1 MTVPDGEKDQSIEG
15 FLRLLQ
21 RANGNPR
28 DKLAALEALGSQ
40 RVTVASWEP
49 QAEGFRTLVNAS
61 GEEALAVFSS
71 KDELHAAA
79 VRFGW
84 LDGEGGIAIRETQG
98 GDIIRHAWTRE
109 YDFVVVDVAS
119 SHSVEYARAELE
131 PLATQEIEQTGKFR
145 TSRPPPRPK
154 SQEAPAEVP
163 KPRVN
168 IEAASTQYHLTP
180 PIRET
185 LSVAAT
191 PHKASGFSGLPK
203 RESKDPAMTVEVSVA
218 VNLSPSNA
226 PPNKPS
232 IPRRRSS
239 AKPLRKKVAT
249 PAIEE
254 VQVDPATLGA
264 GGTYGAATVIPS
276 TQKPSLQS
284 GASATARVVSEFDT
298 TDPGAPF
305 LQLEESEQ
313 RPALAEPRPEAGLAP
328 PSLPHEEELHDDDV
342 LDDHT
347 HAGEL
352 HDDDVFDDHTHA
364 GEIQANEPIVDAGHD
379 GELHD
384 DDVFDDRTH
393 AGELPANE
401 PIVDAGHD
409 GELHDD
415 DVFDDRTRVGEIRGN
430 ERVVDEMPN
439 GATPGDRIP
448 RAGIRVDDD
457 TQPVDI
463 AGPALRKAKRLKE
476 RSIHDSIELAPLPS
490 APGEELLK
498 DLSQALRNFPE
509 IDWAAICLMN
519 DGGRTAPTIGL
530 RIADNYRENV
540 DYIVEAVVRASEP
553 HALDLDLLLIDGHDL
568 IRKARESA
576 FVFFPWAPKVF
587 GG

>member
-21 RANGNPR
+21 RASGNPR

-185 LSVAAT
+185 LSVPST
-191 PHKASGFSGLPK
+191 PHKAGGFSGLPK
-203 RESKDPAMTVEVSVA
+203 SDSKDPAMTVEVSVA

-264 GGTYGAATVIPS
+264 GGTYGAATVIAS

-364 GEIQANEPIVDAGHD
+364 GELQ
-379 GELHD
+379 
-384 DDVFDDRTH
+384 
-393 AGELPANE
+393 ANE

-415 DVFDDRTRVGEIRGN
+415 DVFDDRTRVGEIQGN

-457 TQPVDI
+457 THPVDI
-463 AGPALRKAKRLKE
+463 AGPARRKVKRLKE

-540 DYIVEAVVRASEP
+540 DYIVEAVVRASQP

-568 IRKARESA
+568 LRKARESA